1 MFHLLVNIEEMK
13 NISVFL
19 QGETTT
25 VTFDRPIAAYALS
38 LIAKEATVFWKF
50 KNITSDL
57 DNGEYTVGT
66 VTKTLNPGYWD
77 FQQLKEHLEGNKI
90 EIELNTYDNTCRIQN
105 KNTEK
110 VNLKKLGK
118 LLGFP
123 EDHEL
128 AANKTG
134 TSPNA
139 TGTSPNAVD
148 VNHGLQY
155 LQVECDFIDE
165 VKNSWK
171 GKDSTVLAFLP
182 VTPGTRLN
190 STSYVYEEKGAPRYT
205 KTSIVSKMVFT
216 VKSNVPGLKVDADI
230 LMDITLE

>member
-1 MFHLLVNIEEMK
+1 MK

-25 VTFDRPIAAYALS
+25 VTFDRHIAAYALF
-38 LIAKEATVFWKF
+38 LIAKEATVFWNF
-50 KNITSDL
+50 KNITGDL

-66 VTKTLNPGYWD
+66 ATKTLNPGYWD
-77 FQQLKEHLEGNKI
+77 FQLLKEHLEGNKI
-90 EIELNTYDNTCRIQN
+90 EIELNTYDNTCRIHN

-128 AANKTG
+128 AANASG
-134 TSPNA
+134 TSPK
-139 TGTSPNAVD
+139 PVD

-190 STSYVYEEKGAPRYT
+190 STSYIYEKKGAPRYT

>member
-1 MFHLLVNIEEMK
+1 MK

-25 VTFDRPIAAYALS
+25 VTFDRPVVAYAS
-38 LIAKEATVFWKF
+38 FLIAKEATVFWNF

-66 VTKTLNPGYWD
+66 ATKTLNPGYWD
-77 FQQLKEHLEGNKI
+77 FQLLKEHLETDL
-90 EIELNTYDNTCRIQN
+90 ELEMNVYDNTCRIKN
-105 KNTEK
+105 KSTTEN

-123 EDHEL
+123 ENHEL
-128 AANKTG
+128 AADKTEQ
-134 TSPNA
+134 
-139 TGTSPNAVD
+139 SPNAVD
-148 VNHGLQY
+148 VNHGLKY

-171 GKDSTVLAFLP
+171 GGDSTVLAFLP

-190 STSYVYEEKGAPRYT
+190 STSYVYEKKGAPRYT
-205 KTSIVSKMVFT
+205 KTGIVSSMAFT

>member
-1 MFHLLVNIEEMK
+1 MFHLLVDIEEMK

-25 VTFDRPIAAYALS
+25 VTFDRHVAAYAS
-38 LIAKEATVFWKF
+38 FLIAKEATVFWNF
-50 KNITSDL
+50 KNITNDL
-57 DNGEYTVGT
+57 DNGKYTVGT
-66 VTKTLNPGYWD
+66 TEKTLNPGYWD
-77 FQQLKEHLEGNKI
+77 FQLLKEHLEGNKI
-90 EIELNTYDNTCRIQN
+90 EIELNAYDNTCRIQN
-105 KNTEK
+105 KNTQK

-123 EDHEL
+123 ENHEL
-128 AANKTG
+128 AT
-134 TSPNA
+134 NA
-139 TGTSPNAVD
+139 TGTSPEAVD
-148 VNHGLQY
+148 INHGLRY

-171 GKDSTVLAFLP
+171 GEDSTVLAFIP

-190 STSYVYEEKGAPRYT
+190 STSYVYEKKGAPRYT
-205 KTSIVSKMVFT
+205 KTGIVSKMVFT

>member
-1 MFHLLVNIEEMK
+1 MK
-13 NISVFL
+13 NISVL
-19 QGETTT
+19 IEGETTT
-25 VTFDRPIAAYALS
+25 VNFDRHVAAYAS
-38 LIAKEATVFWKF
+38 FLIAKEATVFWKF
-50 KNITSDL
+50 KNVTEAI
-57 DNGEYTVGT
+57 DNTKFEVGST
-66 VTKTLNPGYWD
+66 EKTLNPGYWD
-77 FQQLKEHLEGNKI
+77 FQQLKEYLEAAKI
-90 EIELNTYDNTCRIQN
+90 EIELNVYDNTCRIEN

-123 EDHEL
+123 ENHEL
-128 AANKTG
+128 AA
-134 TSPNA
+134 NA
-139 TGTSPNAVD
+139 TGTSPNTVD

-190 STSYVYEEKGAPRYT
+190 STSYVYEKKGAPRYT
-205 KTSIVSKMVFT
+205 KTGIVSKMVFT

>member
-1 MFHLLVNIEEMK
+1 MK

-25 VTFDRPIAAYALS
+25 VTFDRPIAAYAS
-38 LIAKEATVFWKF
+38 FLIAKEATVFWNF

-57 DNGEYTVGT
+57 DNGKYTVGNT
-66 VTKTLNPGYWD
+66 EKTLSPGYWD
-77 FQQLKEHLEGNKI
+77 FQQLKEHLEGNDI

-105 KNTEK
+105 KNTAEK

-123 EDHEL
+123 ENHEL
-128 AANKTG
+128 AANG
-134 TSPNA
+134 GD
-139 TGTSPNAVD
+139 GTSPNAVD
-148 VNHGLQY
+148 VNHGLKY

-171 GKDSTVLAFLP
+171 GEDSTVLAFLP

-190 STSYVYEEKGAPRYT
+190 STSYVYEKKGAPRYT

>member
-1 MFHLLVNIEEMK
+1 MLVDIEEMK

-25 VTFDRPIAAYALS
+25 VTFDRHVTAYAS
-38 LIAKEATVFWKF
+38 FLIAKEATVFWNF

-57 DNGEYTVGT
+57 DNGKYTVGT
-66 VTKTLNPGYWD
+66 TEKTLKPGYWD
-77 FQQLKEHLEGNKI
+77 FQLLKEHLEGNKI
-90 EIELNTYDNTCRIQN
+90 DIELNTYDNTCRIQN
-105 KNTEK
+105 KNTQK

-123 EDHEL
+123 QNHEL
-128 AANKTG
+128 DA
-134 TSPNA
+134 NA
-139 TGTSPNAVD
+139 TGTSPEAVD
-148 VNHGLQY
+148 INHGLRY

-171 GKDSTVLAFLP
+171 GEDSTVLAFIP

-190 STSYVYEEKGAPRYT
+190 STSYVYEKKGAPRYT
-205 KTSIVSKMVFT
+205 KTGIVSKMVFT
-216 VKSNVPGLKVDADI
+216 VKPNVPGLKVDAEI

>member
-1 MFHLLVNIEEMK
+1 MFHLLENIEEMK

-25 VTFDRPIAAYALS
+25 VTFDRPVAAYAS
-38 LIAKEATVFWKF
+38 FLIAKEATVFWNF

-66 VTKTLNPGYWD
+66 ATKTLNPGYWD
-77 FQQLKEHLEGNKI
+77 FQQLKEHLEANKI
-90 EIELNTYDNTCRIQN
+90 EIELNTYDNTCRIKN
-105 KNTEK
+105 KSTTEK

-123 EDHEL
+123 ENHEL
-128 AANKTG
+128 AADASG
-134 TSPNA
+134 TSPE
-139 TGTSPNAVD
+139 AVD
-148 VNHGLQY
+148 VNHGLKY

-165 VKNSWK
+165 AKNSWR
-171 GKDSTVLAFLP
+171 GDVCTILAFLP

-190 STSYVYEEKGAPRYT
+190 STSYVYEKKGAPRYT
-205 KTSIVSKMVFT
+205 KNGIVSKMVFT
-216 VKSNVPGLKVDADI
+216 VKFNVPGLKVDADI

>member
-1 MFHLLVNIEEMK
+1 MK

-25 VTFDRPIAAYALS
+25 VDFDRHVAAYAS
-38 LIAKEATVFWKF
+38 FLIAKEATVFWKF
-50 KNITSDL
+50 KNITDAL
-57 DNGEYTVGT
+57 DNRKFEVGST
-66 VTKTLNPGYWD
+66 EKTLNPGYWD
-77 FQQLKEHLEGNKI
+77 FQQLKEYLEGEKI
-90 EIELNTYDNTCRIQN
+90 EIELNVYDNTCRIQN

-123 EDHEL
+123 EDYEL
-128 AANKTG
+128 IA
-134 TSPNA
+134 NA
-139 TGTSPNAVD
+139 TGTSPEAVD
-148 VNHGLQY
+148 VNHGLKY

-190 STSYVYEEKGAPRYT
+190 STSYVYEKKGAPRYT
-205 KTSIVSKMVFT
+205 KTGIVSKMVFT

>member
-1 MFHLLVNIEEMK
+1 MK

-25 VTFDRPIAAYALS
+25 VTFDRHIAAYAS
-38 LIAKEATVFWKF
+38 FLIAKEATVFWNF

-57 DNGEYTVGT
+57 DNGKYMVGSNE
-66 VTKTLNPGYWD
+66 KTLNPGYYD
-77 FQQLKEHLEGNKI
+77 FQLLKEHLETDL
-90 EIELNTYDNTCRIQN
+90 ELEMNVYDNTCRIKN
-105 KNTEK
+105 KSTTQM

-123 EDHEL
+123 ENHQL
-128 AANKTG
+128 ASDT
-134 TSPNA
+134 TESSPY
-139 TGTSPNAVD
+139 AVD
-148 VNHGLQY
+148 INHGLRY

-165 VKNSWK
+165 SKNSW
-171 GKDSTVLAFLP
+171 GGDDSTILAFIP

-190 STSYVYEEKGAPRYT
+190 STSYVYEKKGAPRYT
-205 KTSIVSKMVFT
+205 RTGIVTKMTFT

>member
-1 MFHLLVNIEEMK
+1 MLVNVEEMK
-13 NISVFL
+13 NISVLL

-25 VTFDRPIAAYALS
+25 VTFDRHVTAYAS
-38 LIAKEATVFWKF
+38 FLIAKEATVFWNF

-57 DNGEYTVGT
+57 DNGKYTVGT
-66 VTKTLNPGYWD
+66 NEKTLNPGYWD
-77 FQQLKEHLEGNKI
+77 FQLLKEHLETDL
-90 EIELNTYDNTCRIQN
+90 ELEMNVYDNTCRIKN
-105 KNTEK
+105 KNSTEK

-123 EDHEL
+123 ENHEL
-128 AANKTG
+128 APDT
-134 TSPNA
+134 TE
-139 TGTSPNAVD
+139 TSPNAVD
-148 VNHGLQY
+148 INHGLRY

-165 VKNSWK
+165 SKNSWR
-171 GKDSTVLAFLP
+171 GDDSTVLAFIP

-190 STSYVYEEKGAPRYT
+190 STSYVYEKKGAPRYT
-205 KTSIVSKMVFT
+205 KNAIVSKMVFT

>member
-1 MFHLLVNIEEMK
+1 MFHLLVDVEEMK

-25 VTFDRPIAAYALS
+25 VTFDRHVAAYAS
-38 LIAKEATVFWKF
+38 FLIAKEATVFWNF

-66 VTKTLNPGYWD
+66 ATKTLNPGYWD
-77 FQQLKEHLEGNKI
+77 FQLLKEHLEGNKV

-123 EDHEL
+123 ENHEL
-128 AANKTG
+128 AA
-134 TSPNA
+134 NA
-139 TGTSPNAVD
+139 TGTSPEAVD
-148 VNHGLQY
+148 INHGLRY

-165 VKNSWK
+165 AKNSWK
-171 GKDSTVLAFLP
+171 GEDSTVLAFIP

-190 STSYVYEEKGAPRYT
+190 STSYIYEKKGAPRYT
-205 KTSIVSKMVFT
+205 KTGIVSKMVFT
-216 VKSNVPGLKVDADI
+216 VKSNVPDLKVDADI

>member
-19 QGETTT
+19 KGETTA
-25 VTFDRPIAAYALS
+25 VTFDRHVTAYAS
-38 LIAKEATVFWKF
+38 FLIAKEATVFWNF
-50 KNITSDL
+50 KNITGEL

-66 VTKTLNPGYWD
+66 TEKTLNPGYWD
-77 FQQLKEHLEGNKI
+77 FQLLKEHLEANKV
-90 EIELNTYDNTCRIQN
+90 EIELNAYDNTCRINN

-123 EDHEL
+123 ENYEL
-128 AANKTG
+128 AASTTA
-134 TSPNA
+134 TSQDV
-139 TGTSPNAVD
+139 VD
-148 VNHGLQY
+148 INHGLKY

-171 GKDSTVLAFLP
+171 GKDSTVLAFIP

-190 STSYVYEEKGAPRYT
+190 STSYVYEKKGAPRYT
-205 KTSIVSKMVFT
+205 KTGIVSKMVFT
-216 VKSNVPGLKVDADI
+216 VKSNVPGLKVDAEI

>member
-1 MFHLLVNIEEMK
+1 MK

-19 QGETTT
+19 QGETTK
-25 VTFDRPIAAYALS
+25 VTFDRHVATYAS
-38 LIAKEATVFWKF
+38 FLIAKEATVFWNF

-66 VTKTLNPGYWD
+66 ATKTLNPGYWD
-77 FQQLKEHLEGNKI
+77 FQLLKEHLEGNKI

-139 TGTSPNAVD
+139 VD

-190 STSYVYEEKGAPRYT
+190 STSYVYEKKGAPRYT
-205 KTSIVSKMVFT
+205 KTGIVSKMVFT

>member
-1 MFHLLVNIEEMK
+1 MFQLLMNIEEMK

-25 VTFDRPIAAYALS
+25 VTFDRHVAAYAS
-38 LIAKEATVFWKF
+38 FLIAKEATVFWNF
-50 KNITSDL
+50 KNITNDL

-66 VTKTLNPGYWD
+66 ATKTLNPGYWD
-77 FQQLKEHLEGNKI
+77 FQLLKEHLEGNKI

-123 EDHEL
+123 ENHEL
-128 AANKTG
+128 AA
-134 TSPNA
+134 NA
-139 TGTSPNAVD
+139 TGTSPKAVD
-148 VNHGLQY
+148 VNHGLKY

-171 GKDSTVLAFLP
+171 GKDSTVLAFIP

-190 STSYVYEEKGAPRYT
+190 STSYVYEKKGAPRYT
-205 KTSIVSKMVFT
+205 KTGIVSKMVFT
-216 VKSNVPGLKVDADI
+216 VKSNVPDIKVDAEI

>member
-1 MFHLLVNIEEMK
+1 MK

-25 VTFDRPIAAYALS
+25 VTFDRPLAAYAS
-38 LIAKEATVFWKF
+38 FLIAKEATVFWNF

-57 DNGEYTVGT
+57 DNGKYTVGT
-66 VTKTLNPGYWD
+66 DTKTLNPGYWD
-77 FQQLKEHLEGNKI
+77 FQQLKEHLEVNKI
-90 EIELNTYDNTCRIQN
+90 EIELNTYNNTCRINN
-105 KNTEK
+105 KNTKK

-118 LLGFP
+118 LLGFS
-123 EDHEL
+123 ENHEL
-128 AANKTG
+128 TAAGNAT
-134 TSPNA
+134 A
-139 TGTSPNAVD
+139 TGTSSEAVD
-148 VNHGLQY
+148 VNHGLKY

-165 VKNSWK
+165 AKNSWR
-171 GKDSTVLAFLP
+171 GEDSTVLAFLP

-190 STSYVYEEKGAPRYT
+190 STSYVYEKKGAPRYT
-205 KTSIVSKMVFT
+205 KTGIVSSMTFT

>member
-1 MFHLLVNIEEMK
+1 MK

-19 QGETTT
+19 RGESTT
-25 VTFDRPIAAYALS
+25 VTFDRHIAAYAS
-38 LIAKEATVFWKF
+38 FLIAKEATVFWNF

-57 DNGEYTVGT
+57 DNGKYTVGT
-66 VTKTLNPGYWD
+66 TEKTLNPGYWD
-77 FQQLKEHLEGNKI
+77 FQLLKEHLETDL
-90 EIELNTYDNTCRIQN
+90 ELEMNVYDNTCRIKN
-105 KNTEK
+105 KSSTE

-123 EDHEL
+123 ENHKV
-128 AANKTG
+128 AG
-134 TSPNA
+134 NA
-139 TGTSPNAVD
+139 TESSPNAVD
-148 VNHGLQY
+148 INHGLRY

-165 VKNSWK
+165 VKNSWR
-171 GKDSTVLAFLP
+171 GGDSTILAFIP

-190 STSYVYEEKGAPRYT
+190 STSYVYEKKGAPRYT
-205 KTSIVSKMVFT
+205 KNGIVSKMTFT

>member
-25 VTFDRPIAAYALS
+25 VTFDRHVTAYAS
-38 LIAKEATVFWKF
+38 FLIAKEATVFWNF
-50 KNITSDL
+50 KNITGDL
-57 DNGEYTVGT
+57 DNGKYTVGT
-66 VTKTLNPGYWD
+66 TEKTLNPGYWD
-77 FQQLKEHLEGNKI
+77 FQLLKEHLEGNKI
-90 EIELNTYDNTCRIQN
+90 EIELNAYDNTCRIQN
-105 KNTEK
+105 KNTEE

-123 EDHEL
+123 ENHKV
-128 AANKTG
+128 AA
-134 TSPNA
+134 NA
-139 TGTSPNAVD
+139 TGTSPEAVD
-148 VNHGLQY
+148 INHGLRY

-165 VKNSWK
+165 AKNSWK
-171 GKDSTVLAFLP
+171 GNDSTVLAFIP

-190 STSYVYEEKGAPRYT
+190 STSYVYEKKGAPRYT
-205 KTSIVSKMVFT
+205 KTGIVSKMVFT

>member
-1 MFHLLVNIEEMK
+1 MK

-25 VTFDRPIAAYALS
+25 VDFDRHVAAYAS
-38 LIAKEATVFWKF
+38 FLIAKEATVFWNF

-66 VTKTLNPGYWD
+66 ATKTLNPGYWD
-77 FQQLKEHLEGNKI
+77 FQLLKEHLEGNKI

-123 EDHEL
+123 ENHEL
-128 AANKTG
+128 VA
-134 TSPNA
+134 NA
-139 TGTSPNAVD
+139 TGTSPEAVD
-148 VNHGLQY
+148 INHGLRY

-165 VKNSWK
+165 AKNSWR
-171 GKDSTVLAFLP
+171 GKDSTVLAFIP

-190 STSYVYEEKGAPRYT
+190 STSYIYEKKGAPRYT
-205 KTSIVSKMVFT
+205 KTGIVSKMVFT
-216 VKSNVPGLKVDADI
+216 VKSNVPDLKVDAHI

>member
-1 MFHLLVNIEEMK
+1 MK

-25 VTFDRPIAAYALS
+25 VTFDKHIAAYAS
-38 LIAKEATVFWKF
+38 FLIAKEATVFWNF

-57 DNGEYTVGT
+57 DNGKYTVGT
-66 VTKTLNPGYWD
+66 TEKTLNPGYWD
-77 FQQLKEHLEGNKI
+77 FQLLKEHLEGNKI
-90 EIELNTYDNTCRIQN
+90 EIELNAYDNTCRIQN

-123 EDHEL
+123 ENHEL
-128 AANKTG
+128 AV
-134 TSPNA
+134 NA
-139 TGTSPNAVD
+139 TGTSPETVD
-148 VNHGLQY
+148 INHGLRY

-165 VKNSWK
+165 AKNSWK
-171 GKDSTVLAFLP
+171 GKDSTVLAFIP

-190 STSYVYEEKGAPRYT
+190 STSYVYEKKGAPRYT
-205 KTSIVSKMVFT
+205 KTGIVSKMVFT

>member
-1 MFHLLVNIEEMK
+1 MK

-25 VTFDRPIAAYALS
+25 VDFDRPIAAYAS
-38 LIAKEATVFWKF
+38 FLIAKEATVFWKF
-50 KNITSDL
+50 KNVTDAI
-57 DNGEYTVGT
+57 DNRKFEVGST
-66 VTKTLNPGYWD
+66 EKTLNPGYWD
-77 FQQLKEHLEGNKI
+77 FQQLKEYLEGQKI
-90 EIELNTYDNTCRIQN
+90 EIELNVYDNTCRIQN

-123 EDHEL
+123 ENHEL
-128 AANKTG
+128 AA
-134 TSPNA
+134 NA

-148 VNHGLQY
+148 VNHGLKY

-165 VKNSWK
+165 AKNSWE

-190 STSYVYEEKGAPRYT
+190 STSYVYEKKGAPRYT
-205 KTSIVSKMVFT
+205 KTGIVSNMTFT
-216 VKSNVPGLKVDADI
+216 VKSNVPDLKVDADI

>member
-1 MFHLLVNIEEMK
+1 MLVNIEEMK

-19 QGETTT
+19 NGETTT
-25 VTFDRPIAAYALS
+25 VTFDRHIAAYAS
-38 LIAKEATVFWKF
+38 FLIAKEATVFWNF

-57 DNGEYTVGT
+57 DNGKYTVGSNE
-66 VTKTLNPGYWD
+66 KTLNPGYYD
-77 FQQLKEHLEGNKI
+77 FQLLKEHLETDL
-90 EIELNTYDNTCRIQN
+90 ELEMNVYDNTCRIKN
-105 KNTEK
+105 KSTTEK

-123 EDHEL
+123 ENHEL
-128 AANKTG
+128 ASDT
-134 TSPNA
+134 TE
-139 TGTSPNAVD
+139 TSPNAVD
-148 VNHGLQY
+148 INHGLRY

-165 VKNSWK
+165 SKNSWR
-171 GKDSTVLAFLP
+171 GDDSTILAFIP

-190 STSYVYEEKGAPRYT
+190 STSYVYEKKGAPRYT
-205 KTSIVSKMVFT
+205 KTGIVSKMVFT

>member
-1 MFHLLVNIEEMK
+1 MK
-13 NISVFL
+13 NISVFIE
-19 QGETTT
+19 GETTT
-25 VTFDRPIAAYALS
+25 VDFDRHVAAYAS
-38 LIAKEATVFWKF
+38 FLIAKEATVFWKF
-50 KNITSDL
+50 KNVTEAI
-57 DNGEYTVGT
+57 DNTKFEVDSTE
-66 VTKTLNPGYWD
+66 KTLNPGYWD
-77 FQQLKEHLEGNKI
+77 FQQLKEYLEGEKI
-90 EIELNTYDNTCRIQN
+90 EIELNVYDNTCRIQN

-123 EDHEL
+123 EDYEL
-128 AANKTG
+128 AA
-134 TSPNA
+134 NA
-139 TGTSPNAVD
+139 TGTSLKAVD
-148 VNHGLQY
+148 VNHGLKY

-171 GKDSTVLAFLP
+171 GKDSTILAFLP

-190 STSYVYEEKGAPRYT
+190 STSYVYEKKGAPRYT
-205 KTSIVSKMVFT
+205 KTGIVSKMVFT

>member
-1 MFHLLVNIEEMK
+1 MK

-25 VTFDRPIAAYALS
+25 VTFDRPVVAYAS
-38 LIAKEATVFWKF
+38 FLIAKEATVFWNF

-66 VTKTLNPGYWD
+66 ATKTLNPGYWD
-77 FQQLKEHLEGNKI
+77 FQLLKEHLETDL
-90 EIELNTYDNTCRIQN
+90 ELEMNVYDNTCRIKN
-105 KNTEK
+105 KSTTEN

-123 EDHEL
+123 ENHEL
-128 AANKTG
+128 TADKTEQ
-134 TSPNA
+134 
-139 TGTSPNAVD
+139 SPNAVD
-148 VNHGLQY
+148 VNHGLKY

-171 GKDSTVLAFLP
+171 GGDSTVLAFLP

-190 STSYVYEEKGAPRYT
+190 STSYVYEKKGAPRYT
-205 KTSIVSKMVFT
+205 KTGIVSSMAFT

>member
-1 MFHLLVNIEEMK
+1 MFHLLVNVEEMK
-13 NISVFL
+13 NVSVFL
-19 QGETTT
+19 QGETTS
-25 VTFDRPIAAYALS
+25 VTFDRHVAAYAS
-38 LIAKEATVFWKF
+38 FLIAKEATVFWNF

-66 VTKTLNPGYWD
+66 ADKTLNPGYWD
-77 FQQLKEHLEGNKI
+77 FQLLKEHLEGNKI

-110 VNLKKLGK
+110 LNLKKLGK

-123 EDHEL
+123 ENYEL
-128 AANKTG
+128 AA
-134 TSPNA
+134 NA
-139 TGTSPNAVD
+139 TGTSPEAVD
-148 VNHGLQY
+148 INHGLRY

-165 VKNSWK
+165 AKNSWK
-171 GKDSTVLAFLP
+171 GEDSTILAFIP

-190 STSYVYEEKGAPRYT
+190 STSYVYEKKGAPRYT
-205 KTSIVSKMVFT
+205 KTGIVSKMVFT
-216 VKSNVPGLKVDADI
+216 VKSNVPDLKVDAEI